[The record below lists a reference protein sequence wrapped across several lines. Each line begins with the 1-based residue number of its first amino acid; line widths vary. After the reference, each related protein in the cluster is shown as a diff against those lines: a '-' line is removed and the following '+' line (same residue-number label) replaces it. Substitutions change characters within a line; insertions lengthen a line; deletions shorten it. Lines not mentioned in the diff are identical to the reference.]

1 MLRWLRLNDFEK
13 SQKLDYIRSLR
24 DSYKTRE
31 MQATLKN
38 LVQGH
43 PEEFREKIL
52 RQESSIYGIKK
63 NGETYLKSNGEYAT
77 VEEIEKIQK
86 NVDERMLRES
96 PALKEHNLIFSAG
109 DLLPDENYFLGVE

>member
-1 MLRWLRLNDFEK
+1 MNDFEK
-13 SQKLDYIRSLR
+13 SQRLDYIRSLR

-52 RQESSIYGIKK
+52 RQECSIYGIK
-63 NGETYLKSNGEYAT
+63 
-77 VEEIEKIQK
+77 K

-109 DLLPDENYFLGVE
+109 DLLPDENYFLEVE